1 MTHED
6 KGHFSDKHGKDQE
19 IDARIAE
26 AIRERVP
33 ENEVPCAVAFT
44 IVEDLKVEPRAVG
57 RTIDQVE
64 KSITKCQLGLFGYGP
79 QKSPVS
85 PRENVEEELEKAV
98 RDRLDEGR
106 LPCKEAW
113 DIAEGLGLRK
123 MQITS
128 ACEKLGIKISRCQL
142 GTF

>member
-1 MTHED
+1 MTHEY
-6 KGHFSDKHGKDQE
+6 KGHFADKHGKDQE
-19 IDARIAE
+19 IDPRITE
-26 AIRERVP
+26 AIRERVA

-44 IVEDLKVEPRAVG
+44 IVEDLKVEPMKVG
-57 RTIDQVE
+57 RAIDQVE

-79 QKSPVS
+79 QKSTVKPV
-85 PRENVEEELEKAV
+85 ETVDAEMEKAV
-98 RDRLDEGR
+98 RNRLENGR

-113 DIAEGLGLRK
+113 DIAKAFGLRK

-128 ACEKLGIKISRCQL
+128 ACEKLGIKICHCQL